1 VVHLDCSIPEGKVL
15 QIVNVNTFTTHLHQ
29 WFIEYYLGTMVPDAN
44 PIADQDLLSFATKVI
59 QRSSPL
65 QLSSPSASST
75 QQPPEAQFQDE
86 WYRCCHLYSKGSLIT
101 FPEFGNASG
110 RVDFY
115 IPVKKWG
122 VELLRDGD
130 GLENHSSRFTGT
142 GAYAKME
149 FEDYII
155 LDFRTT
161 SPQKPHPGQ

>member
-1 VVHLDCSIPEGKVL
+1 
-15 QIVNVNTFTTHLHQ
+15 
-29 WFIEYYLGTMVPDAN
+29 MVP
-44 PIADQDLLSFATKVI
+44 LLPFI
-59 QRSSPL
+59 LQRFSHYVS
-65 QLSSPSASST
+65 
-75 QQPPEAQFQDE
+75 
-86 WYRCCHLYSKGSLIT
+86 RI
-101 FPEFGNASG
+101 GNASG

-130 GLENHSSRFTGT
+130 RLENHSSRFTGT